1 MSTASSVKS
10 GSVHA
15 LITGAF
21 ASVVGGAANG
31 LSTSLVGQHMA
42 STVLLE
48 AVLVSTA
55 VVVLAVRFLL
65 VALGSTKSLLTPML
79 SGLAAGLAGAALL
92 LSVGL

>member
-31 LSTSLVGQHMA
+31 LSTFLVGQHMA
-42 STVLLE
+42 SVVLLE
-48 AVLVSTA
+48 AVLISTA

-65 VALGSTKSLLTPML
+65 VALGSTKSSLTPML
-79 SGLAAGLAGAALL
+79 SGMVAGLAGAALL